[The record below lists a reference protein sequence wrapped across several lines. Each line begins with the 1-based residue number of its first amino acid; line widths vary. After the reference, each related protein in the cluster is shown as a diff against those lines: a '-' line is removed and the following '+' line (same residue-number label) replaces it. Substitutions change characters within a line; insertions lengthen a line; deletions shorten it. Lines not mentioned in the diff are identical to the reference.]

1 MDVKSTFV
9 SYILFPLIAVVMAA
23 VMVVL
28 NRKNRIMGSRRLVVT
43 LLLTGLVLGLPGFL
57 GALGLQFMPWG
68 YILAQVAYLLL
79 GITAVILL
87 SRHMPEALTERKGML
102 ILLGLIVGLL
112 GVYLFQLVFRI
123 FNGLDYGWL
132 AGTSVLVF
140 FVPPVFWWAY
150 IAMTDIPSEIYSV
163 WYYPEKAPQL
173 DMYDV
178 DLDKLKVLEVELF
191 KGAADPSPLKV
202 KVKAPP
208 DMNFGVWF
216 KKFIDDYNLKFPRNG
231 IHYRSEE
238 GEAYGWIFY
247 LKPSFFKRKQFID
260 PSLTMEKNL
269 VKEKYTIFA
278 RRVTRLQHEAAGE
291 DRVVIL

>member
-9 SYILFPLIAVVMAA
+9 SYILFPLVTIIMAA

-28 NRKNRIMGSRRLVVT
+28 NKKNRIMGSRRLVVT
-43 LLLTGLVLGLPGFL
+43 LLLTGLALGLPGLL
-57 GALGLQFMPWG
+57 GLLGLQFMPWG
-68 YILAQVAYLLL
+68 YLLAQLTCLLL
-79 GITAVILL
+79 GIAAVMLL
-87 SRHMPEALTERKGML
+87 SRHMPDTVTERKG
-102 ILLGLIVGLL
+102 ILVLFGLIVALL
-112 GVYLFQLVFRI
+112 GAYLFQLA
-123 FNGLDYGWL
+123 FNFFNNLQYGWL
-132 AGTSVLVF
+132 AATSVLAF

-150 IAMTDIPSEIYSV
+150 IAMIAIPSEIYTV
-163 WYYPEKAPQL
+163 WYYPEKTPPL

-208 DMNFGVWF
+208 DMNFGEWF

-231 IHYRSEE
+231 IHFTSEE

-247 LKPSFFKRKQFID
+247 LKPSFFRRKQYID
-260 PSLTMEKNL
+260 PALSVAGNQ

>member
-9 SYILFPLIAVVMAA
+9 SYILFPLITVIMAA

-28 NRKNRIMGSRRLVVT
+28 NKKNRIMGSRRLVVT
-43 LLLTGLVLGLPGFL
+43 LLLSGLALGLPGFL

-68 YILAQVAYLLL
+68 YLLAQLAYLLL
-79 GITAVILL
+79 GIAAVMLL
-87 SRHMPEALTERKGML
+87 SRHMPEAVTERKGML
-102 ILLGLIVGLL
+102 VLFGVIVGLL
-112 GVYLFQLVFRI
+112 GVYLFQLAFNF
-123 FNGLDYGWL
+123 FNGLQYGWL
-132 AGTSVLVF
+132 AATSVLVF

-150 IAMTDIPSEIYSV
+150 IAMIAIPSEIYTV
-163 WYYPEKAPQL
+163 WYYPEKAPPL

-178 DLDKLKVLEVELF
+178 DLDRLKVLEVELF

-208 DMNFGVWF
+208 DMNFGEWF

-231 IHYRSEE
+231 IHFVSEE

-247 LKPSFFKRKQFID
+247 LKPSFFRRKQYID
-260 PSLTMEKNL
+260 PALSVAGNQ
-269 VKEKYTIFA
+269 VKEKHTIFA
-278 RRVTRLQHEAAGE
+278 RRVTRLQHEAMGE
-291 DRVVIL
+291 DRVVIV

>member
-9 SYILFPLIAVVMAA
+9 SYILFPLIAVIMAA
-23 VMVVL
+23 VMIVL
-28 NRKNRIMGSRRLVVT
+28 NKKNRIMGSRRLVVA
-43 LLLTGLVLGLPGFL
+43 LLLTGLALGLPGFFGL
-57 GALGLQFMPWG
+57 LGLQFMPWG
-68 YILAQVAYLLL
+68 YLLAQIAYLLL
-79 GITAVILL
+79 GVTAVVILN
-87 SRHMPEALTERKGML
+87 RHMPETLVERKGML
-102 ILLGLIVGLL
+102 VLFGLIVGLL
-112 GVYLFQLVFRI
+112 GIYLFQLVFNR

-132 AGTSVLVF
+132 AGSSVLAF

-150 IAMTDIPSEIYSV
+150 IAMTDIPSEIYTV
-163 WYYPEKAPQL
+163 WYYPEKAPLL

-208 DMNFGVWF
+208 EMNFGEWF
-216 KKFIDDYNLKFPRNG
+216 KKFIDDYNVKFPRNG
-231 IHYRSEE
+231 IHFRSEE

-247 LKPSFFKRKQFID
+247 LKPSFFRRKQFID
-260 PSLTMEKNL
+260 PALSVGKNQ
-269 VKEKYTIFA
+269 VREKYTIFA

>member
-9 SYILFPLIAVVMAA
+9 SYILFPLITVIMAA

-28 NRKNRIMGSRRLVVT
+28 NKKNRIMGSRRLVVA
-43 LLLTGLVLGLPGFL
+43 LLLTGLALGLPGLL
-57 GALGLQFMPWG
+57 GLLGLQFMPWG
-68 YILAQVAYLLL
+68 YLLAQMAYLLL
-79 GITAVILL
+79 GVTAVILL
-87 SRHMPEALTERKGML
+87 NRHLPETLVERKGML
-102 ILLGLIVGLL
+102 ALFGLIVGLL
-112 GVYLFQLVFRI
+112 GIYLFQLAFNR
-123 FNGLDYGWL
+123 FNGLSYGWL
-132 AGTSVLVF
+132 AGTSLLAF

-150 IAMTDIPSEIYSV
+150 IAMTAIPSEIYTV
-163 WYYPEKAPQL
+163 WYYPEKAPLL

-208 DMNFGVWF
+208 DMNFGEWF

-231 IHYRSEE
+231 IHFRSEE

-247 LKPSFFKRKQFID
+247 LKPSFFRRKQFID
-260 PSLTMEKNL
+260 PALSVGKNQ
-269 VKEKYTIFA
+269 VREKYTIFA